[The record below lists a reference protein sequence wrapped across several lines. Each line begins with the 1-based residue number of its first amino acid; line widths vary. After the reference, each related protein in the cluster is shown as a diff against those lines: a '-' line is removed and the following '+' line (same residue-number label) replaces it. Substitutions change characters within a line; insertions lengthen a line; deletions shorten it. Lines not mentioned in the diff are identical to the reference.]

1 MDSVVVTVSQ
11 PIPNLEERL
20 FVKGFA
26 IDDYPVHVKDD
37 GFELS
42 GLHKYELQAKH
53 LVFKSF
59 QNFHGAIGIPS
70 ELIM

>member
-1 MDSVVVTVSQ
+1 M
-11 PIPNLEERL
+11 
-20 FVKGFA
+20 KGFA

-42 GLHKYELQAKH
+42 GLHKYELQAKR
-53 LVFKSF
+53 LVFKYF

>member
-1 MDSVVVTVSQ
+1 MDSVVVPVSQ
-11 PIPNLEERL
+11 LIPNLEEGL

-26 IDDYPVHVKDD
+26 IDDNPVHVKDD

-42 GLHKYELQAKH
+42 KLHKYGLQAKR
-53 LVFKSF
+53 LFFNSF